1 MRLDF
6 DKALV
11 AAALLDALTLP
22 TRRSLLNNI
31 IKHGVSTRQE
41 MVDQTGFSRALVYHH
56 LKILVNSGLVE
67 WMEEPYRQSGRP
79 LKPVQVDLKEPKQRL
94 LPIQLKWVDY
104 GPELLDSAQQAV
116 LQLSNRRF
124 DWPISIAGRA
134 TRGGLAIVHQ
144 SLQQLGG
151 QVTMDLPKGVPGL
164 TLQVLMPLQ
173 D

>member
-1 MRLDF
+1 VVCTIIVGPNIVLIMRLDF

-67 WMEEPYRQSGRP
+67 VHPTKPLPEYSLNHLRWSMVRSLLREFRDRGVGRK
-79 LKPVQVDLKEPKQRL
+79 KPNARK
-94 LPIQLKWVDY
+94 
-104 GPELLDSAQQAV
+104 
-116 LQLSNRRF
+116 
-124 DWPISIAGRA
+124 
-134 TRGGLAIVHQ
+134 
-144 SLQQLGG
+144 
-151 QVTMDLPKGVPGL
+151 
-164 TLQVLMPLQ
+164 
-173 D
+173 